1 MAKSLSSEEINSLI
15 QATKNADRLTR
26 LQVFALATSGLIDV
40 VDGAFIVTGKGQ
52 RALKRQSRQA
62 QQAAVVPVVM
72 EAALEIL
79 DTNEA
84 MCNHR
89 AIWDRVGRD
98 KFERDDVLDLHRF
111 LVFQHGTPK
120 HEVLRREPRY
130 EVVLGERVL
139 SVRAFFFTICIALLF
154 KSSRSLFCCS
164 RAIHS
169 SLHRKHANRLICDR

>member
-1 MAKSLSSEEINSLI
+1 MAKPLSSEEINSLI

-26 LQVFALATSGLIDV
+26 LQVFTLATSGLIDV
-40 VDGAFIVTGKGQ
+40 VDGAFVVTGKGQ

-62 QQAAVVPVVM
+62 QLAATIPVVM

-98 KFERDDVLDLHRF
+98 KFERDDVLDALRALREEGVLETIKMSGNNF
-111 LVFQHGTPK
+111 QVFW
-120 HEVLRREPRY
+120 RRGAAAPAVAAPAAVVEAAEA
-130 EVVLGERVL
+130 EVVE
-139 SVRAFFFTICIALLF
+139 A
-154 KSSRSLFCCS
+154 
-164 RAIHS
+164 
-169 SLHRKHANRLICDR
+169 

>member
-1 MAKSLSSEEINSLI
+1 MAKPLSSEEINSLI

-26 LQVFALATSGLIDV
+26 LQVFTLATSGLIDV
-40 VDGAFIVTGKGQ
+40 VDGAFVVTGKGQ

-62 QQAAVVPVVM
+62 QLEATIPVVM

-98 KFERDDVLDLHRF
+98 KFERDDVLDALRALREEGVLETIKMSGNNF
-111 LVFQHGTPK
+111 QVFW
-120 HEVLRREPRY
+120 RRGAAAPAVAAPAAVVEAAEA
-130 EVVLGERVL
+130 EVVE
-139 SVRAFFFTICIALLF
+139 A
-154 KSSRSLFCCS
+154 
-164 RAIHS
+164 
-169 SLHRKHANRLICDR
+169 

>member
-1 MAKSLSSEEINSLI
+1 MAKPLSSEAINSLI

-26 LQVFALATSGLIDV
+26 LQVFTLATSGLIDV
-40 VDGAFIVTGKGQ
+40 VDGAFVVTGKGQ

-62 QQAAVVPVVM
+62 QLAAAVPVVM

-98 KFERDDVLDLHRF
+98 KFERDDVLDALRALREEGVLETIKMSGNNF
-111 LVFQHGTPK
+111 QVFW
-120 HEVLRREPRY
+120 RRGAAAPAVAAQAAVVEAAEA
-130 EVVLGERVL
+130 EVVE
-139 SVRAFFFTICIALLF
+139 A
-154 KSSRSLFCCS
+154 
-164 RAIHS
+164 
-169 SLHRKHANRLICDR
+169 

>member
-1 MAKSLSSEEINSLI
+1 MAKPLSSEEIDSLI

-26 LQVFALATSGLIDV
+26 LQVFTLATSGLIDV
-40 VDGAFIVTGKGQ
+40 VDGAFVVTDKGQ

-62 QQAAVVPVVM
+62 QQYAAVPVVM

-98 KFERDDVLDLHRF
+98 KFERDDVLDALRALREEGVLETVKLSGNNF
-111 LVFQHGTPK
+111 QVFW
-120 HEVLRREPRY
+120 RRGAAAPAVAAPAAVVEAAEA
-130 EVVLGERVL
+130 EVVE
-139 SVRAFFFTICIALLF
+139 A
-154 KSSRSLFCCS
+154 
-164 RAIHS
+164 
-169 SLHRKHANRLICDR
+169 

>member
-1 MAKSLSSEEINSLI
+1 MAKPLSSEEINSLI

-26 LQVFALATSGLIDV
+26 LQVSTLATSGLIDV
-40 VDGAFIVTGKGQ
+40 VDGAFVVTGKGQ

-62 QQAAVVPVVM
+62 QLEATIPVVM

-98 KFERDDVLDLHRF
+98 KFERDDVLDALRALREEGVLETIKMSGNNF
-111 LVFQHGTPK
+111 QVFW
-120 HEVLRREPRY
+120 RRGAAAPAVAAPAAVVEAAEA
-130 EVVLGERVL
+130 EVVE
-139 SVRAFFFTICIALLF
+139 A
-154 KSSRSLFCCS
+154 
-164 RAIHS
+164 
-169 SLHRKHANRLICDR
+169 

>member
-89 AIWDRVGRD
+89 AICDRVGRD
-98 KFERDDVLDLHRF
+98 KFERDDVLDALRALREEGVLETIKMSGNNF
-111 LVFQHGTPK
+111 QVFW
-120 HEVLRREPRY
+120 RRGAAAPAVAAPAAVVEAAEA
-130 EVVLGERVL
+130 EVVE
-139 SVRAFFFTICIALLF
+139 A
-154 KSSRSLFCCS
+154 
-164 RAIHS
+164 
-169 SLHRKHANRLICDR
+169 

>member
-72 EAALEIL
+72 EAALEFL
-79 DTNEA
+79 ATNEA

-98 KFERDDVLDLHRF
+98 KFERDDVLDALRALREEGVLETIKMSGNNF
-111 LVFQHGTPK
+111 QVFW
-120 HEVLRREPRY
+120 RRGAAAPAVAAPAAVVEAAEA
-130 EVVLGERVL
+130 EVVE
-139 SVRAFFFTICIALLF
+139 A
-154 KSSRSLFCCS
+154 
-164 RAIHS
+164 
-169 SLHRKHANRLICDR
+169 